1 MTTSGRT
8 TLLFFFIIIIFH
20 SGQPDSGGY
29 AKDLAV
35 VGKTCRI
42 VEKDALS
49 EIEERAAQIN
59 WKEKIDTD
67 VIGKKIKSF
76 RPEDMRELKRAE
88 KNRKYTVDMTYTLE
102 FDIPD
107 GKGGILYPKGYTFN
121 PLEYMFYP
129 KVLVVINGD
138 DKEQVEWFRTSLYY
152 GDSKVKLLLSG
163 GSYYDLALQFKRPV
177 YYLNSAIAD
186 KFNLQSTP
194 SIIFQNGGV
203 MEVWEIAIEK
213 SQ

>member
-1 MTTSGRT
+1 MTTSGKPSL
-8 TLLFFFIIIIFH
+8 LLFFIIFIFQLIGE
-20 SGQPDSGGY
+20 SGY
-29 AKDLAV
+29 TKDLAV
-35 VGKTCRI
+35 VGAIYPI

-49 EIEERAAQIN
+49 EIEDRAAQTD
-59 WKEKIDTD
+59 WKEKIDPE

-76 RPEDMRELKRAE
+76 RPQDIRELKRAE
-88 KNRKYTVDMTYTLE
+88 KERKFTVDMTYTLE

-138 DKEQVEWFRTSLYY
+138 DRKQVEWFISSPYY
-152 GDSKVKLLLSG
+152 RDRRVKLLLSG
-163 GSYYDLALQFKRPV
+163 GSFYDLARELKRPV
-177 YYLNSAIAD
+177 YYVNKPIAD
-186 KFNLQSTP
+186 TFNLQSAP
-194 SIIFQNGGV
+194 SLIFQNGRV
-203 MEVWEIAIEK
+203 MEVWEIAIDK